1 MASSNNKLEN
11 SYFFYGT
18 HPVKVPHTLT
28 HASSTTSLS
37 TSSTDQNSN
46 HLSLNSTNSNQN
58 HFRHGFLSTTA
69 HSLNNLTTSNET
81 SEDNNTEIFEDAL
94 ESFDDDKQNT
104 HSNKPSSKSYNESPV
119 DLGQAL
125 VECQQITQLIFEN
138 RLNEALRR
146 TKEQENRSL
155 YHSLCHSSIS
165 FMQAGM
171 TFNQDDIEATIQ
183 ALRHTTAM
191 AKKSESYRSWISF
204 SLTGKAA
211 MTEYEL
217 HAKLVYAEAL
227 LIRALLTFI
236 QDQGLFNFI
245 SGALKIKECHD
256 LFAKLA
262 KNNDP
267 SRFSSTL
274 SYEHFDSGVRMGN
287 GAFNLMIANLP
298 QRIIRYLEFAGFSGD
313 KDFGLNE
320 LEKSATS
327 KGLRAP
333 LAALLLLG
341 YHAYVAHIFGN
352 GDGDLDKAHSLVEQY
367 LKSSPTSYLF
377 LVFRARLQTLHCRL
391 NEAIQ
396 TYKYAIQCQ
405 SDWKNL
411 HHIAYW
417 EILWC
422 HVFLREW
429 KHAATT
435 AELLLKENNW
445 SKATSCYLLATFQ
458 FEENNTVATDEII
471 QLYKRVPDLKI
482 RLAGKSI
489 PLEKYAIK
497 QCEHFLAQKWLFL
510 PSLELVY
517 LMNGFYILAHDHSKL
532 QQTLDIVNNALKDCE
547 VNHQDD
553 KFYADSYGSGLLLR
567 GVLLHFLRR
576 YDEALQAFD
585 QLIDISKEFDEKSL
599 LTPNAL
605 FEKAMVYIDIEQKQK
620 ATEYLQKSIECKD
633 YQLESRLHFRI
644 NAAMQKTK
652 RMEND
657 SNKTTDS
664 YKERK
669 SNET

>member
-1 MASSNNKLEN
+1 M
-11 SYFFYGT
+11 
-18 HPVKVPHTLT
+18 
-28 HASSTTSLS
+28 
-37 TSSTDQNSN
+37 
-46 HLSLNSTNSNQN
+46 
-58 HFRHGFLSTTA
+58 RR
-69 HSLNNLTTSNET
+69 
-81 SEDNNTEIFEDAL
+81 IFEDAL
-94 ESFDDDKQNT
+94 ESLDDDDQKS
-104 HSNKPSSKSYNESPV
+104 HINKSSTSSKSYEESGV
-119 DLGQAL
+119 DLNQSL
-125 VECQQITQLIFEN
+125 IECEQITQLIFEN
-138 RLNEALRR
+138 RLNEALKR

-171 TFNQDDIEATIQ
+171 TFNQDDIEASIQ
-183 ALRHTTAM
+183 ALRHTTNM
-191 AKKSESYRSWISF
+191 SKKSESYRSWISF
-204 SLTGKAA
+204 GLSTKST

-256 LFAKLA
+256 LFVKLA

-267 SRFSSTL
+267 SRFSSKT

-298 QRIIRYLEFAGFSGD
+298 QRIIRCLEFAGFSGD
-313 KDFGLNE
+313 KDFGIKE
-320 LEKSATS
+320 LEKSAMS

-341 YHAYVAHIFGN
+341 YHTYAAHIFGN
-352 GDGDLDKAHSLVEQY
+352 GDGDLNKAHTLVEYY
-367 LKSSPTSYLF
+367 LSKNPNSYLF

-396 TYKYAIQCQ
+396 TYEYAIRCQ

-422 HVFLREW
+422 HVLQLEW
-429 KHAATT
+429 KQAATM
-435 AELLLKENNW
+435 AEILLKENNW

-458 FEENNTVATDEII
+458 FEYNNGIATDEIS
-471 QLYKRVPDLKI
+471 QLYKRVPELKI

-510 PSLELVY
+510 PALELVY
-517 LMNGFYILAHDHSKL
+517 LMNGFYILVHDQNKL
-532 QQTLDIVNNALKDCE
+532 QKTLDIVNNAIKDLE
-547 VNHQDD
+547 VNHQNDQ
-553 KFYADSYGSGLLLR
+553 FYADSYGSGLLLR
-567 GVLLHFLRR
+567 GVLHCFLHR
-576 YDEALQAFD
+576 YDEAHQALD
-585 QLIDISKEFDEKSL
+585 EIINMSKEFDEKSL
-599 LTPNAL
+599 LTANAL
-605 FEKAMVYIDIEQKQK
+605 LEKAMVYIELKQKQK
-620 ATEYLQKSIECKD
+620 ANEYLQKAIECKE

-644 NAAMQKTK
+644 NAAMQKVK
-652 RMEND
+652 RLDNESNKRND
-657 SNKTTDS
+657 SNK
-664 YKERK
+664 
-669 SNET
+669 